1 MSGARIALQQ
11 GILRSQSDL
20 PSQLKVFKL
29 MSYTGNRLEVGA
41 ELLSLDILSLG
52 RARDLVELPRLG
64 SVRCMDMSFVEEL
77 VIDSCA
83 PVQDWRFLEGKTRLR
98 RLFIDRTKFI
108 APDDR
113 AAKCMAAVEHVHI
126 PSLRISREL

>member
-1 MSGARIALQQ
+1 M
-11 GILRSQSDL
+11 
-20 PSQLKVFKL
+20 FKL

-41 ELLSLDILSLG
+41 EVLSLDILSLG

-64 SVRCMDMSFVEEL
+64 SVRCMDMSFVGKNVFDYQSIPEDVEEL